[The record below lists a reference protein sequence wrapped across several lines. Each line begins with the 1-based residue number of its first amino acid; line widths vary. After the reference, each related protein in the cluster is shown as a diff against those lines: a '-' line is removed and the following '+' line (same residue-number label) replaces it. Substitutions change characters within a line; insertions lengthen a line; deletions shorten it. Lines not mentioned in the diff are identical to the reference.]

1 MEQQL
6 KQRLIGVIIFVA
18 LIVIFVPM
26 LFEKSDDKGKLS
38 STGIPSIPDDILEK
52 NIDLPKTAED
62 IAPPK
67 EDEKKTVESGYKI
80 VPFNNEDTPPKS
92 KSSGQPKPKIEGKMD
107 KPLTPE
113 EEDTSKEPKPG
124 IEVEKEI
131 QPVEAVKQTPA
142 ILPDAN
148 KPKPQV
154 HRLVKA
160 KHHKAERKAEPVAS
174 PATEPD
180 ADLDPVEGE
189 PRNQVKAENSTPITH
204 HSHASFHHKQVGVAV
219 HKPVTVKN
227 AETTNVPAHHHHTK
241 VKESK
246 PMHSPLL
253 PETERDLEDEP
264 VPAPAKPAT
273 PHVKTKSSPGIVQKP
288 KVSAPKKPNTVK
300 PSEPRHT
307 VKPVRP
313 LESAHPATKVH
324 KTEHTPTDGDALQ
337 AKPKPAK
344 TAPVPAK
351 PIKPAD
357 SE

>member
-6 KQRLIGVIIFVA
+6 KQRLIGVIIVVA

-52 NIDLPKTAED
+52 TIELPKTAED

-92 KSSGQPKPKIEGKMD
+92 KSAVQPKPKMEGKLD
-107 KPLTPE
+107 KPPTPE
-113 EEDTSKEPKPG
+113 GDDTAKETKPG

-131 QPVEAVKQTPA
+131 QPVETVKQTPA
-142 ILPDAN
+142 ILPDA
-148 KPKPQV
+148 KEPKPQV
-154 HRLVKA
+154 HRLVKT
-160 KHHKAERKAEPVAS
+160 KHHKVERKAEPVAS

-204 HSHASFHHKQVGVAV
+204 HSHASFHHKQVGVAE

-246 PMHSPLL
+246 PMPSPLL
-253 PETERDLEDEP
+253 PETDRDLEDEP

-273 PHVKTKSSPGIVQKP
+273 PHAKTKSSAGTVQKP
-288 KVSAPKKPNTVK
+288 KVYAPKKPNTVK

-307 VKPVRP
+307 VKPAKP
-313 LESAHPATKVH
+313 LEPAHPAAKVS
-324 KTEHTPTDGDALQ
+324 KTEHTPTNADAPQ
-337 AKPKPAK
+337 AKPKPTK
-344 TAPVPAK
+344 TTPVPAK
-351 PIKPAD
+351 PTKPAD

>member
-6 KQRLIGVIIFVA
+6 KHRLIGVIIVVA

-38 STGIPSIPDDILEK
+38 STGIPSIPDDILE
-52 NIDLPKTAED
+52 NTIELPKTAED

-80 VPFNNEDTPPKS
+80 VPFNNEDTPPKPKSAGQS
-92 KSSGQPKPKIEGKMD
+92 KTKMEGKMD
-107 KPLTPE
+107 IPLTPE
-113 EEDTSKEPKPG
+113 EEDTSKETKPG
-124 IEVEKEI
+124 MEVEKEI

-142 ILPDAN
+142 ILPDA
-148 KPKPQV
+148 KESKPQV

-160 KHHKAERKAEPVAS
+160 KHHKIERKAEPAAS

-180 ADLDPVEGE
+180 VDLDPVEGE
-189 PRNQVKAENSTPITH
+189 PRNPVKAENSTPKTH
-204 HSHASFHHKQVGVAV
+204 HSHASLHHKQGGSAI
-219 HKPVTVKN
+219 HKPVTMKN
-227 AETTNVPAHHHHTK
+227 AETSNLPENHHHIK

-246 PMHSPLL
+246 HMSSPLL
-253 PETERDLEDEP
+253 PETERDLEVEP

-273 PHVKTKSSPGIVQKP
+273 PHAKTKSSAGTLQKP
-288 KVSAPKKPNTVK
+288 KVYAPKKPNTVK

-307 VKPVRP
+307 VKPARP
-313 LESAHPATKVH
+313 SEPAQPVAKVG
-324 KTEHTPTDGDALQ
+324 KTEHTRTDADAPQ

-344 TAPVPAK
+344 TTPVPAK

>member
-6 KQRLIGVIIFVA
+6 KQRLIGVIIVVA

-52 NIDLPKTAED
+52 TIELPKTAED

-67 EDEKKTVESGYKI
+67 EDEKKTVESVYKI

-92 KSSGQPKPKIEGKMD
+92 KPAVQPKPKMEGKLD

-113 EEDTSKEPKPG
+113 EEDTTKATKPG
-124 IEVEKEI
+124 MEVEKEI
-131 QPVEAVKQTPA
+131 LPVEAVKQAPA
-142 ILPDAN
+142 ILPDAK

-154 HRLVKA
+154 HRRVKA
-160 KHHKAERKAEPVAS
+160 KHHKLERKAEPEPS
-174 PATEPD
+174 PGPEPD
-180 ADLDPVEGE
+180 ADFDPVEGE
-189 PRNQVKAENSTPITH
+189 SRNQVKAENSTPIKH
-204 HSHASFHHKQVGVAV
+204 HSLASLHHKQAGVAS

-227 AETTNVPAHHHHTK
+227 AETTNLAAHHHHTK

-246 PMHSPLL
+246 PMPSPLL

-273 PHVKTKSSPGIVQKP
+273 PHAKTKSSAGTVQKP
-288 KVSAPKKPNTVK
+288 KVYAPKKPNTVK
-300 PSEPRHT
+300 PSEPRHA
-307 VKPVRP
+307 VKPAKP
-313 LESAHPATKVH
+313 FEPAHSAAKVS
-324 KTEHTPTDGDALQ
+324 KTEHTQIDADTPQ

-344 TAPVPAK
+344 TTPVPAK